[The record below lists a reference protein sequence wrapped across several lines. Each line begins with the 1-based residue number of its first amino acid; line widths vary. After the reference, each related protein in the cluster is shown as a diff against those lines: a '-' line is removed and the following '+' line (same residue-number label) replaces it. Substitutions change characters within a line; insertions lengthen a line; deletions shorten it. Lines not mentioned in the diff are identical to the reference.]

1 MIVLA
6 AGLFI
11 ALVTMRILGGRVQD
25 IARRRLVLGLATA
38 AALMGWVTLAYMV
51 SGTTYQGAAIS
62 LDGSGDMVQREYTQ
76 SLVDMGIAPLT
87 AVVLVAEAV
96 SFGTLLLGAAG
107 HAAHW
112 RSGIWLMAGSLVA
125 PVTIAF
131 VSFGLAA
138 LIPAV
143 VLAFAA
149 AVLAFS
155 RGRERRRPPGLPGA
169 GPWSG

>member
-11 ALVTMRILGGRVQD
+11 ALVTIRMLGGRVED
-25 IARRRLVLGLATA
+25 VARRRLVLALASA
-38 AALMGWVTLAYMV
+38 AALAGWATLAYTV
-51 SGTTYQGAAIS
+51 WGPTYQGAAIS
-62 LDGSGDMVQREYTQ
+62 LDVSGDMVQREYTQ

-96 SFGTLLLGAAG
+96 SFGALLLGAAG

-112 RSGIWLMAGSLVA
+112 RSGIWLMAGSLVV

-131 VSFGLAA
+131 VSFGLAT

-149 AVLAFS
+149 TVVALS
-155 RGRERRRPPGLPGA
+155 GGRERSHPAGLPDA
-169 GPWSG
+169 PWSG